1 LSNLWIFLIL
11 LYGIFKGLRE
21 ALKKK
26 NTEKNSVI
34 EVLFFYTLFGFFMTI
49 PISRDV
55 FSLSFRMHLVI
66 LFKSFIIFVA
76 WLCALNSIKRLP
88 ISVYSVVDTLRAVFS
103 IILGVAFLKETV
115 SLNQGIGIALVL
127 TGVTLVNLTSRKG
140 SNDRIS
146 VKLLCLMLISC
157 MLNALS
163 GMTDKWLLSTEIT
176 DRFFIGTEVVE
187 SAQMQMWYMLYMA
200 AFYGLYIL
208 IKREKINF
216 KRCVKDPYIWLMSLL
231 FIIADRA
238 LFIAN
243 ESPNSTIVVMTV
255 IKQSSILITVLLG
268 KLIFKEQNIIKRLLC
283 ASLVVL
289 GIVISVI

>member
-1 LSNLWIFLIL
+1 M
-11 LYGIFKGLRE
+11 
-21 ALKKK
+21 
-26 NTEKNSVI
+26 

-55 FSLSFRMHLVI
+55 FSLSFRMHIVI

-76 WLCALNSIKRLP
+76 WICALNSIKRLP

-103 IILGVAFLKETV
+103 IILGVVFLKETV

-127 TGVTLVNLTSRKG
+127 AGITLVNLTSKKG
-140 SNDRIS
+140 SSDRIS
-146 VKLLCLMLISC
+146 VKLLVLMLISC
-157 MLNALS
+157 MLNSLS

-208 IKREKINF
+208 IRREKVNF
-216 KRCVKDPYIWLMSLL
+216 KKCVKDPYIWLMSLL
-231 FIIADRA
+231 FIVADRA

-243 ESPNSTIVVMTV
+243 ESPNSTTVVMTV
-255 IKQSSILITVLLG
+255 IKQSSILVTVLLG

-283 ASLVVL
+283 ASLVAL

>member
-1 LSNLWIFLIL
+1 MQGRGGKSALSNLWIYLIL

-34 EVLFFYTLFGFFMTI
+34 EVLFFYTLFGFLLTI
-49 PISRDV
+49 PISRDA

-66 LFKSFIIFVA
+66 IFKSFIIFVA

-127 TGVTLVNLTSRKG
+127 AGITLVNLTSKKG
-140 SNDRIS
+140 SSDRIS
-146 VKLLCLMLISC
+146 VKLLCLMLVSC

-163 GMTDKWLLSTEIT
+163 GLTDKWLLSTEIT
-176 DRFFIGTEVVE
+176 DKFLIGN
-187 SAQMQMWYMLYMA
+187 S
-200 AFYGLYIL
+200 
-208 IKREKINF
+208 KI
-216 KRCVKDPYIWLMSLL
+216 VKY
-231 FIIADRA
+231 R
-238 LFIAN
+238 
-243 ESPNSTIVVMTV
+243 
-255 IKQSSILITVLLG
+255 
-268 KLIFKEQNIIKRLLC
+268 
-283 ASLVVL
+283 
-289 GIVISVI
+289 

>member
-1 LSNLWIFLIL
+1 MSNLWIFLIL

-26 NTEKNSVI
+26 NTETNSVM

-49 PISRDV
+49 PISSDV

-76 WLCALNSIKRLP
+76 WICALNSIKRLP

-103 IILGVAFLKETV
+103 IILGVLFLKETV

-127 TGVTLVNLTSRKG
+127 AGITLVNLTSKKG
-140 SNDRIS
+140 SNDRIN
-146 VKLLCLMLISC
+146 VKLLVLMLISC

-208 IKREKINF
+208 IRREKVNF
-216 KRCVKDPYIWLMSLL
+216 KKCVKDPYIWLMSLL
-231 FIIADRA
+231 FIVADRA

-243 ESPNSTIVVMTV
+243 ESPNSTTVVMTV

-283 ASLVVL
+283 ASLVAL

>member
-1 LSNLWIFLIL
+1 MSNLWIFLIL

-26 NTEKNSVI
+26 NTETNSVI

-49 PISRDV
+49 PISSDV

-76 WLCALNSIKRLP
+76 WICALNSIKRLP
-88 ISVYSVVDTLRAVFS
+88 ISVYSVVDTLRAVFA
-103 IILGVAFLKETV
+103 IILGVLFLKETV
-115 SLNQGIGIALVL
+115 SLNQGIGIVLVL
-127 TGVTLVNLTSRKG
+127 AGITLVNLTSKKG

-146 VKLLCLMLISC
+146 VKLLVLMLISC

-208 IKREKINF
+208 IRREKVNF
-216 KRCVKDPYIWLMSLL
+216 KKCVKDPYIWLMSLL
-231 FIIADRA
+231 FIVADRA

-243 ESPNSTIVVMTV
+243 ESPNSTTVVMTV

-289 GIVISVI
+289 GIVISVL